1 MSRAFLRH
9 PTTSNFLRRSRTVST
24 KTSSTDPVEQNLR
37 RDLAIAHRLIAHH
50 GMDELHWNHISARDQ
65 SWGKGKYLVTPGDKH
80 FACIEPADLVLMGS
94 TTGKQLENVTADVI
108 HGAVYQGRPDILAIV
123 HVHTD
128 AGMYVSCLPGDDP
141 LTFYSQDGTYIRSLF
156 LQRKD
161 IYISWIYRDPV
172 LPIACFYFFDYD
184 YFHNNVNVRLFLS
197 YCLSFCLSNF
207 RWRIVW

>member
-141 LTFYSQDGTYIRSLF
+141 LTFYSQDGTYIIVPTE
-156 LQRKD
+156 KGY
-161 IYISWIYRDPV
+161 IYILDIQRSCTSHC
-172 LPIACFYFFDYD
+172 LLFF
-184 YFHNNVNVRLFLS
+184 F
-197 YCLSFCLSNF
+197 
-207 RWRIVW
+207 

>member
-161 IYISWIYRDPV
+161 IYILDIQRSCI
-172 LPIACFYFFDYD
+172 
-184 YFHNNVNVRLFLS
+184 
-197 YCLSFCLSNF
+197 YCLLLFF
-207 RWRIVW
+207 